1 MIDWSDL
8 RYFTAV
14 AESGST
20 LAASRRLRVSQ
31 TTVAR
36 RIAALEEAVGLTLF
50 DRRQSGYVLTPAGD
64 SLLGDAIQVGEAGGR
79 FEETAAA
86 LARQSG
92 GDVRLSTSDIFA
104 NAVLPPWLAELHELH
119 PEVRLE
125 LDESDEL
132 RDLGSGES
140 DVALRSVI
148 GQSADG
154 VVGRRLCFD
163 SWTFY
168 CSRDYANRHGIPRS
182 REELRG
188 HALVGGGGEKTWQ
201 VYLSFLRHL
210 GIDQQVAIRQ
220 TSLTGLL
227 VGIRSGLGVGVLPCF
242 VADGEPDL
250 IRCTPPRPEQARE
263 LWLLTHERVRREP
276 AVRTV
281 IDFLYERLKAR
292 VDALGLD

>member
-8 RYFTAV
+8 RYFAAV
-14 AESGST
+14 AETGST

-50 DRRQSGYVLTPAGD
+50 DRRQSGYVLTPAGE
-64 SLLGDAIQVGEAGGR
+64 SLLGDARQVGKAGDR

-86 LARQSG
+86 IARKSG
-92 GDVRLSTSDIFA
+92 GDVRMSTSDIFA
-104 NAVLPPWLAELHELH
+104 NTVLPPWLAELHDLH

-125 LDESDEL
+125 LDETDEL
-132 RDLGSGES
+132 RDLGSGEA
-140 DVALRSVI
+140 DIALRSI
-148 GQSADG
+148 EGPTPDG

-163 SWTFY
+163 AWTFY
-168 CSRDYANRHGIPRS
+168 CSRDYADRHGIPRN

-188 HALVGGGGEKTWQ
+188 HALVGGGGEKTWRIYQ
-201 VYLSFLRHL
+201 SFLQHL

-220 TSLTGLL
+220 TTMTGLL
-227 VGIRSGLGVGVLPCF
+227 TGIRSGLGVGVLPCF

-250 IRCTPPRPEQARE
+250 IRCTAPSADQRRT
-263 LWLLTHERVRREP
+263 LWLMTHERVRREP

-292 VDALGLD
+292 LDALGLA